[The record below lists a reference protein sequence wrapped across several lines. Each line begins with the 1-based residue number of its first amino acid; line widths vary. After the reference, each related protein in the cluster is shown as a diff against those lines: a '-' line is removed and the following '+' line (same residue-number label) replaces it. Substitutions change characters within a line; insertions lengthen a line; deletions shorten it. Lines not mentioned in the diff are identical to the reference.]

1 MQISLEPYLSDEQCS
16 THLKSSERSLHTK
29 HPLAVS
35 STQSPMHKSWHC
47 FLSVVNEGDCSKRWH
62 VFLFQQ
68 YPVFGH
74 FLHWSSQ
81 LVIFF
86 PITIFPNWII
96 LSQSIWWWWWWWWCS
111 EQIKLICETNK
122 FFVSRPRSQLSGF
135 KKNLSLI
142 KLLLWCR
149 DGVKLKIYLRKTKS
163 VIITINSNWTPTYSK
178 EIWKTNLR
186 VVKICDKNHVF
197 LRCPIILPLLN
208 SSRIWRK
215 HSW

>member
-1 MQISLEPYLSDEQCS
+1 MHSIAVTHLLESIFKYLKSTHRKNFMQISLEPYLSDEQCS

-74 FLHWSSQ
+74 FLHSSSQ

-96 LSQSIWWWWWWWWCS
+96 LSQSIWWWWWWWCS
-111 EQIKLICETNK
+111 EQIKLICGTNK

-149 DGVKLKIYLRKTKS
+149 DGEEWNYLPS
-163 VIITINSNWTPTYSK
+163 
-178 EIWKTNLR
+178 E
-186 VVKICDKNHVF
+186 DKVCHYHHQF
-197 LRCPIILPLLN
+197 
-208 SSRIWRK
+208 
-215 HSW
+215 